1 MNSAPEVFMS
11 TTLPASHSYRTPR
24 RSTRL
29 NQTVPLTVVGLDC
42 YQAPYREQVSTVSL
56 NCHGCR
62 YSSKHEVLASSWVI
76 LELNHDDKKSSQAVS
91 VRGKVKWVKRPVDSG
106 EDFFQTGIEF
116 DDPHNVWGIES
127 PPADW
132 LPFCGP
138 RKTEG
143 DASKA
148 KPFALPKPE
157 TPALTA
163 KDDKNVKGA
172 PSRESKSVV
181 PLSAGEPRV
190 GQLMGDFQRQME
202 RTLSDAAAVV
212 VQERASSAF
221 EEIRHELRKEAKH
234 VLAEAAAS
242 QSKPWIEQSL
252 RQLKDGGQEC
262 VRALHAHWSKKIESD
277 LQHALARIDVRERE
291 LEELSTSLATNTLE
305 RVQEVLDTSR
315 KEAVDRIVSRL
326 KEQMAPQVE
335 QAKKAAGEL
344 SQLREQTEKLLADSM
359 EKFSTRIEEAC
370 TGFEKQFD
378 LILRE
383 RLDTA
388 REEFQKVSNQTTNVA
403 LNGLRESSKHQEA
416 EAQARL
422 QKTLGDVAESS
433 LASFKE
439 KIAETSRQF
448 AGELAGHSRSHLEYV
463 GGAISELAKGLGKF
477 SKD

>member
-1 MNSAPEVFMS
+1 MS
-11 TTLPASHSYRTPR
+11 TTLPASNSYRTPR
-24 RSTRL
+24 RSTRI
-29 NQTVPLTVVGLDC
+29 NRTVPLTVVGLDC

-76 LELNHDDKKSSQAVS
+76 LELNDEKKNPQPIS

-138 RKTEG
+138 RKTES
-143 DASKA
+143 DAPKA

-157 TPALTA
+157 SPAPAA
-163 KDDKNVKGA
+163 KEDKHIKGT
-172 PSRESKSVV
+172 PSRESKSVP
-181 PLSAGEPRV
+181 PLSSGEPRV
-190 GQLMGDFQRQME
+190 GQLMGDLQHQME
-202 RTLSDAAAVV
+202 KTLSDAAAVV

-221 EEIRHELRKEAKH
+221 EEIRSELRKEANH
-234 VLAEAAAS
+234 VLAEAAAL

-262 VRALHAHWSKKIESD
+262 VRALHAHWTKKIESD
-277 LQHALARIDVRERE
+277 LQQALARIDVRQRE
-291 LEELSTSLATNTLE
+291 LEELSSSLATHTLE

-335 QAKKAAGEL
+335 QAKKAASEL
-344 SQLREQTEKLLADSM
+344 AQLREQTEKLQADAM

-388 REEFQKVSNQTTNVA
+388 REEFQKVNNTTTSIV
-403 LNGLRESSKHQEA
+403 LNSLRESSKHQEA

-422 QKTLGDVAESS
+422 QKTLEDVAESS

-439 KIAETSRQF
+439 MIAETSRRF

-463 GGAISELAKGLGKF
+463 GGAISQLAKGLGKF

>member
-1 MNSAPEVFMS
+1 MYSALEESMS

-29 NQTVPLTVVGLDC
+29 NRTVPLTVVGLDC

-62 YSSKHEVLASSWVI
+62 YSSKHEVLATSWVI
-76 LELNHDDKKSSQAVS
+76 LELNDEKNHSQPVS

-106 EDFFQTGIEF
+106 EEFFQTGIEF
-116 DDPHNVWGIES
+116 DDPHNVWGIDS
-127 PPADW
+127 PPTDW

-138 RKTEG
+138 RKTES

-157 TPALTA
+157 SPAPAA
-163 KDDKNVKGA
+163 KEEKNLKPT

-181 PLSAGEPRV
+181 PLSSGEPRV
-190 GQLMGDFQRQME
+190 GQLMGDLQRQME
-202 RTLSDAAAVV
+202 KTLFDAAAVV

-221 EEIRHELRKEAKH
+221 EEIRHDLRKEANH
-234 VLAEAAAS
+234 VLAEAAAL

-262 VRALHAHWSKKIESD
+262 VRALHAHWTKKIESD
-277 LQHALARIDVRERE
+277 LQQALARIDVRQRE
-291 LEELSTSLATNTLE
+291 LEELSSSLAAHTLE

-315 KEAVDRIVSRL
+315 KDAVDRIVSRL

-335 QAKKAAGEL
+335 QAKKAASEL
-344 SQLREQTEKLLADSM
+344 AQLREQTEKLQADSM

-388 REEFQKVSNQTTNVA
+388 REEFLKVSNQTTSVA
-403 LNGLRESSKHQEA
+403 LNSLRESSKHQEA

-422 QKTLGDVAESS
+422 QKALQDIAESS
-433 LASFKE
+433 VASFKE

-463 GGAISELAKGLGKF
+463 GGAISQLAKGLGKF

>member
-1 MNSAPEVFMS
+1 MS
-11 TTLPASHSYRTPR
+11 TTLPASNAYRTQR

-29 NQTVPLTVVGLDC
+29 NRTVPLTVVGLDC

-62 YSSKHEVLASSWVI
+62 YASKHEVLATSWVI
-76 LELNHDDKKSSQAVS
+76 LELNDEKNNPQPIS

-106 EDFFQTGIEF
+106 EDLFQTGIEF

-127 PPADW
+127 PPDDW

-138 RKTEG
+138 RKAESE
-143 DASKA
+143 ASRA

-157 TPALTA
+157 ASAATA
-163 KDDKNVKGA
+163 REEKHAKGS
-172 PSRESKSVV
+172 PSRESKSVL
-181 PLSAGEPRV
+181 PLSSGEPRV

-212 VQERASSAF
+212 VQERALSAF
-221 EEIRHELRKEAKH
+221 EEIRHELRKEANH

-262 VRALHAHWSKKIESD
+262 VRALHAHWTKKIESD
-277 LQHALARIDVRERE
+277 LQQALARIDVRERE
-291 LEELSTSLATNTLE
+291 LEELSRSLATNTLE
-305 RVQEVLDTSR
+305 RVQEVLETSR

-335 QAKKAAGEL
+335 QAKKTAVDLA
-344 SQLREQTEKLLADSM
+344 QLRERTEKLLADSV
-359 EKFSTRIEEAC
+359 EGFSTRIEEAC

-383 RLDTA
+383 RLDAA
-388 REEFQKVSNQTTNVA
+388 REEFQKASNQTTSLA
-403 LNGLRESSKHQEA
+403 LNSFREASMHQEA

-422 QKTLGDVAESS
+422 QNALGGVAESA
-433 LASFKE
+433 LATFKE
-439 KIAETSRQF
+439 KVAETSRKF

-463 GGAISELAKGLGKF
+463 GGAISELAKGLGKI

>member
-1 MNSAPEVFMS
+1 MS
-11 TTLPASHSYRTPR
+11 TTLPASHSHRTPR

-76 LELNHDDKKSSQAVS
+76 LELNNDDKKNPQPVS

-116 DDPHNVWGIES
+116 DDPHNVWGIDS

-138 RKTEG
+138 RKAES
-143 DASKA
+143 DAPKA

-157 TPALTA
+157 FPALAAKEEKHLKGTA
-163 KDDKNVKGA
+163 
-172 PSRESKSVV
+172 SRESKSVL
-181 PLSAGEPRV
+181 PLSSREPRV
-190 GQLMGDFQRQME
+190 GQLMGDLQRQME
-202 RTLSDAAAVV
+202 KTLSDAATVV

-221 EEIRHELRKEAKH
+221 EEIRHELRKEASH
-234 VLAEAAAS
+234 VLAEAVAS

-252 RQLKDGGQEC
+252 RLLKDGGQEC
-262 VRALHAHWSKKIESD
+262 VRALHAHWTKKIESD
-277 LQHALARIDVRERE
+277 LQHALARIDVRQQE
-291 LEELSTSLATNTLE
+291 LEELSTSLAAHTLE

-335 QAKKAAGEL
+335 QAKKAASEL
-344 SQLREQTEKLLADSM
+344 AQLREQTEKLQADSM
-359 EKFSTRIEEAC
+359 EKFSLRIEEAC

-388 REEFQKVSNQTTNVA
+388 REEFQKLSNQTTTVA
-403 LNGLRESSKHQEA
+403 LNSLRESSKHQEA

-422 QKTLGDVAESS
+422 QKNLEDVAESS

-463 GGAISELAKGLGKF
+463 GGAISQLAKGLGKF